1 MSRFHVE
8 PAFFVYYCYEETRI
22 KPVNNDV
29 MSIIKP
35 VHFGNFEL
43 YPVETGRFMLDG
55 GAMFGVVP
63 KTLWSKKIPADSKNR
78 IPMAMRCLL
87 IKSNNSGKI
96 YLIDNGSGTKFN
108 DKMSSIYGMDYEHS
122 NLEDSLSNCGVK
134 PDEITDIIFS
144 HLHFDH
150 CGGTTY
156 YNENGELDHF
166 FSRAVY
172 HVNRRHWQTATN
184 PNAREK
190 ASFLDENILPI
201 KESGRLNLVEDYHQF
216 EENLST
222 IPMDGHTIGQQ
233 LPVVSSGRKTIV
245 YAADLLPTFAHL
257 PLPWVMGYDMAP
269 VQTLK
274 EKEIFLNEAV
284 KNDYY
289 LFLEHDASCEVITVT
304 LTDGKFA
311 PGKTLTLSE
320 IK

>member
-1 MSRFHVE
+1 MSVVD
-8 PAFFVYYCYEETRI
+8 A
-22 KPVNNDV
+22 
-29 MSIIKP
+29 

-43 YPVETGRFMLDG
+43 FPVETGRFMLDG

-63 KTLWSKKIPADSKNR
+63 KTLWSKKIAADSKNR

-87 IKSNNSGKI
+87 IKSKISGKI

-108 DKMSSIYGMDYEHS
+108 DKMSSIYGLDYDHS
-122 NLEDSLSNCGVK
+122 NLNDSLKNCGVS
-134 PDEITDIIFS
+134 PEDVTDIIFS

-156 YNENGELDHF
+156 YNRSGKLEHF
-166 FSRAVY
+166 FPNAVY
-172 HVNRRHWQTATN
+172 HVNSRHWLTATN

-190 ASFLDENILPI
+190 ASFFDENIKPI
-201 KESGRLNLVEDYHQF
+201 EESGRLNLVEDFHEF

-233 LPVVSSGRKTIV
+233 LPVISADERTIV

-257 PLPWVMGYDMAP
+257 PLPWVMGYDMSP

-274 EKEIFLNEAV
+274 EKENFLNEAV
-284 KNDYY
+284 ENNYY

-304 LTDGKFA
+304 KIDGKFA
-311 PGKTLTLSE
+311 PGKTLNLSE
-320 IK
+320 I